1 MTRLKIGLLGFFVL
15 ALSPLAAQKSHPSLM
30 MTASEAAAIKQA
42 LGHTPLLDTS
52 FQRAKAVVEAALSRP
67 ISVPRPSDAGG
78 PVHQRHKENY
88 TEMQMA
94 GALYAIAGDERYAR
108 FVRDMLLEYV
118 KLWPTLPKHPM
129 SGPESYGRLFWQ
141 SLNETVWL
149 VHATQAYDCV
159 YPWMSAQDR
168 STIEEKLFKPMAYY
182 FVKEHLSEFDRIHNH
197 GTWTATAVGMTGYLL
212 GDKNLT
218 DMALYGSKKD
228 RTGGY
233 LRQLELLFSP
243 DGFYTEGAYY
253 VRYALMPFVGFAQ
266 VIENNEPSL
275 KIFEFRNRIIE
286 KAVFGALQMT
296 YTNGA
301 FIPINDALKE
311 KNFLSPELIIAVN
324 TAYRQYG
331 HDPGLLW
338 VARQHGEVMLN
349 GAGLAVAQAIQ
360 EAKTAPPF
368 GYASVEYT
376 DGGDGTEGGLG
387 ILRSGGI
394 EDQSLLLMK
403 YTGHGLSHG
412 HYDKL
417 GILYY
422 DQGREIL
429 QDYGAARFINVES
442 KFGGRYLPETKTWT
456 RQTVAHNTV
465 VVDEQ
470 SHYGGKEKV
479 SEKHH
484 GDRHFFQTDP
494 ALQVVSATVKD
505 VTPGVRMQRTVAM
518 IPDAKFAKPLIVDI
532 IRVVGEQEHQY
543 DLPFYY
549 LGHLVNTSVKYT
561 PHSKTR
567 SALGAKNGYEHLW
580 VEADGPASGAASF
593 SWLNGSRYY
602 TLTTSADEA
611 THVYFTRIGANDP
624 DFNLRPEPGLLFR
637 RKAKETVFATVLQ
650 PHGVFDPV
658 KEYSVGARPPI
669 TNVAVLSSTEV
680 GTVVELTGP
689 EGFRWVFMTTNGPAD
704 TKAEHRMKIGERVYQ
719 WKGNVGLEKE

>member
-1 MTRLKIGLLGFFVL
+1 
-15 ALSPLAAQKSHPSLM
+15 
-30 MTASEAAAIKQA
+30 
-42 LGHTPLLDTS
+42 
-52 FQRAKAVVEAALSRP
+52 
-67 ISVPRPSDAGG
+67 
-78 PVHQRHKENY
+78 
-88 TEMQMA
+88 
-94 GALYAIAGDERYAR
+94 
-108 FVRDMLLEYV
+108 
-118 KLWPTLPKHPM
+118 
-129 SGPESYGRLFWQ
+129 
-141 SLNETVWL
+141 
-149 VHATQAYDCV
+149 
-159 YPWMSAQDR
+159 
-168 STIEEKLFKPMAYY
+168 
-182 FVKEHLSEFDRIHNH
+182 
-197 GTWTATAVGMTGYLL
+197 MTGYLL

-286 KAVFGALQMT
+286 KAVFGALQLT
-296 YTNGA
+296 YTN
-301 FIPINDALKE
+301 
-311 KNFLSPELIIAVN
+311 N

-360 EAKTAPPF
+360 ETKVLPPF

-387 ILRSGGI
+387 ILRAGSVD
-394 EDQSLLLMK
+394 DQSLLLMK

-465 VVDEQ
+465 VVDGE
-470 SHYGGKEKV
+470 SHFGGKEKV

-484 GDRHFFQTDP
+484 GERHFFQSDP
-494 ALQVVSATVKD
+494 SLQAVSATVAD

-518 IPDAKFAKPLIVDI
+518 IPDAKFVKPLIVDI
-532 IRVVGEQEHQY
+532 IRVVGDKEHQY

-549 LGHLVNTSVKYT
+549 LGHVVNSNVKYT
-561 PHSKTR
+561 AAIKNRAP
-567 SALGAKNGYEHLW
+567 LGEKNGYEHLW
-580 VEADGPASGAASF
+580 VEAEGPAPSSASV
-593 SWLNGSRYY
+593 SWLNGNRYY
-602 TLTTSADEA
+602 TLTTAADA
-611 THVYFTRIGANDP
+611 GTQLYFTRIGANDP

-658 KEYSVGARPPI
+658 KEFSVGARPPV
-669 TNVAVLSSTEV
+669 TGVQVLASTEE

-689 EGFRWVFMTTNGPAD
+689 DGFRWVFMTTNKPAD
-704 TKAEHRMKIGERVYQ
+704 AKADHKIAVGGRTYQ
-719 WKGNVGLEKE
+719 WKGNVGLERE